1 MNREDLF
8 ETMGGIDDRF
18 VAESLSY
25 DPEASSGSPERI
37 VHMKTKRIVTFAI
50 AAVLILALGI
60 TAYAGYQAVAT
71 PEAAEKVAL
80 EQIEVW
86 KEMGILSED
95 VVFQGHADEIYEFQE
110 ENGGSY
116 WYGRLF
122 PHCYDVRFFGTSQFH
137 TERQKY
143 GCSLRVD
150 TLTGKIMSAN
160 IDAAADDDATP
171 VWTEEIREPIDPT
184 KPDTEFKTIEWRFY
198 DNFSDIFPADMTVD
212 RFCTLLAE
220 YWGFGG
226 YTIAETDDAS
236 YGTHFDPIDAATLL
250 KDLNGDSRE
259 NYYLT
264 VFFEGD
270 QEGAPMYVQLHQF
283 PGYVTLT
290 LGTSHAVG

>member
-8 ETMGGIDDRF
+8 QLMGDLDERY
-18 VAESLSY
+18 VAESADYS
-25 DPEASSGSPERI
+25 PEAATGSPERI
-37 VHMKTKRIVTFAI
+37 VHMKTRRIVTFAI
-50 AAVLILALGI
+50 AAVLLIALGI

-86 KEMGILSED
+86 KEMGLLSED
-95 VVFQGHADEIYEFQE
+95 VVFEGHADDIYEME
-110 ENGGSY
+110 EFDGGTY

-122 PHCYDVRFFGTSQFH
+122 PHSYDVRFYGGSQFN

-160 IDAAADDDATP
+160 IDAAADPDATP
-171 VWTEEIREPIDPT
+171 VRQEEIEDYDPT
-184 KPDTEFKTIEWRFY
+184 DADAEPKTVIWNFY
-198 DNFSDIFPADMTVD
+198 DNYEDIFPADMTVD

-236 YGTHFDPIDAATLL
+236 YGTHFDPIDGSTLL
-250 KDLNGDSRE
+250 KDINGDSRE

-264 VFFEGD
+264 VFFDGD
-270 QEGAPMYVQLHQF
+270 QEGAPMYIQLHQF

-290 LGTSHAVG
+290 LGTGHAVG